1 MGGGVRKAGFKGSER
16 LKLSFSGFCEIAA
29 CVNLGVTLE
38 GLRGV
43 ENAARLLSKNLVCL
57 MLSLERT
64 VLIISS
70 GRVLVFNCSLKAR
83 YLFCN

>member
-43 ENAARLLSKNLVCL
+43 DNAARLLYLVCL
-57 MLSLERT
+57 MLILEQ
-64 VLIISS
+64 
-70 GRVLVFNCSLKAR
+70 C
-83 YLFCN
+83 